1 MPQVGNLGRSGA
13 PLTFGFIGVAVAI
26 QLLQFIAPG
35 VWSTLADQLALFNGR
50 VMFDG
55 EWYRMFT
62 VVLLHGGITHI
73 LFNMYAL
80 YILGPQLEMQLGKVR
95 YASLFL
101 ATAAAGS
108 ALAIVLGGPGDVGVG
123 ASGALFGFFGVFAA
137 GAFLNRHTRMGRA
150 QLNTIGLNLLINALI
165 PLYVPQVSWEAHL
178 GGFIAGLA
186 FGAVYFRSR
195 GVRNQPLHL
204 AVLAVIAIVSV
215 GTALVI

>member
-1 MPQVGNLGRSGA
+1 MPQVGRRGGSGA

-26 QLLQFIAPG
+26 QIVQFLAPD
-35 VWSTLADQLALFNGR
+35 VWSTLADQLALINR
-50 VMFDG
+50 LVTDQG

-95 YASLFL
+95 YAGLFL

-108 ALAIVLGGPGDVGVG
+108 AFAIVLGNPNDVAVG

-137 GAFLNRHTRMGRA
+137 GAFLTRHTRMGRA
-150 QLNTIGLNLLINALI
+150 QLNVIGLNLLINALI

-178 GGFIAGLA
+178 GGFVAGLV
-186 FGAVYFRSR
+186 FGFVYFRSR
-195 GVRNQPLHL
+195 EARHQPLHL
-204 AVLAVIAIVSV
+204 ALLAMIAVVSV
-215 GTALVI
+215 VAALFA